1 MSKNKISMF
10 QVTAM
15 FMLLV
20 IAPIVR
26 GFPVRAA
33 GIGGKAAWVAAL
45 VSIIP
50 NILIVL
56 IVHSLMNNVK
66 EKNGRILESLTDV
79 FDAVFG
85 KVIGSIL
92 AATYVI
98 WLILW
103 AAIEIRLVAERL
115 TSTMLIY
122 TPYRFFLITMLIVI
136 FFFVRGNIKSYGRF
150 AEVMLELFGLVL
162 IFICFTVLPNID
174 IKNLWPVTTYDTKN
188 IAFASTQST
197 GLFSIFTFS
206 MFIGNKIED
215 KEKIKKFGIGAA
227 IATGIIGAIGTA
239 ITIGIF
245 SPEVVAALSQPFF
258 MALKVINVFGVLER
272 IEAIFITFWIVAD
285 FMAVSYCILMATNIC
300 KIKCKLSNRRITVTP
315 IMLILYILSIVIANS
330 YFSLQIVAADICLTL
345 HLVFGLAIP
354 LLAYV
359 IARMRNMIKSTS
371 SEN

>member
-1 MSKNKISMF
+1 MSKDKISMF
-10 QVTAM
+10 QIMSM

-33 GIGGKAAWVAAL
+33 SIGGKAAWVSAL
-45 VSIIP
+45 ISIIP

-66 EKNGRILESLTDV
+66 GKDGKVLESLTDV

-85 KVIGSIL
+85 KVIGTIL
-92 AATYVI
+92 SVVYAV

-103 AAIEIRLVAERL
+103 AAIEIRLVAERI

-136 FFFVRGNIKSYGRF
+136 YFFVRGNIKSYGRF
-150 AEVMLELFGLVL
+150 AEIMLELFGIVLV
-162 IFICFTVLPNID
+162 FICLTVLPNLD

-188 IAFASTQST
+188 VLLASTQST

-215 KEKIKKFGIGAA
+215 KDKIKKYGIAAA
-227 IATGIIGAIGTA
+227 IATGVIGAIGTA

-245 SPEVVAALSQPFF
+245 SADVVASLSQPFF

-285 FMAVSYCILMATNIC
+285 FMAVSYCIVMATNIC

-315 IMLILYILSIVIANS
+315 IILILYILAIIIANS
-330 YFSLQIVAADICLTL
+330 YFSLQVVAADLCLSI
-345 HLVFGLAIP
+345 HLVFGLVIP
-354 LLAYV
+354 LIAY
-359 IARMRNMIKSTS
+359 ITAKIRKLEISTI
-371 SEN
+371 

>member
-45 VSIIP
+45 ASIIP
-50 NILIVL
+50 NILIVI
-56 IVHSLMNNVK
+56 IVHGLMNNVK
-66 EKNGRILESLTDV
+66 SKNGKPLESLTDV

-85 KVIGSIL
+85 KIIGSIL
-92 AATYVI
+92 AVVYVV

-162 IFICFTVLPNID
+162 VFITLTVLPNIE

-188 IAFASTQST
+188 ILLASTQST
-197 GLFSIFTFS
+197 GLFSIFTFA

-215 KEKIKKFGIGAA
+215 KEKIKKFGIAAA
-227 IATGIIGAIGTA
+227 IATGVIGAMGTA

-245 SPEVVAALSQPFF
+245 SPEVVASLSQPFF

-315 IMLILYILSIVIANS
+315 MILILYILSIIIANS
-330 YFSLQIVAADICLTL
+330 YFALQVFSADICLSL

-354 LLAYV
+354 LIAYFV
-359 IARMRNMIKSTS
+359 AKGRRMVVNAS
-371 SEN
+371 S

>member
-1 MSKNKISMF
+1 MSKDKISMF
-10 QVTAM
+10 QITAM

-33 GIGGKAAWVAAL
+33 SIGGKAAWVSAL

-66 EKNGRILESLTDV
+66 RKDGKLLESLTDV

-85 KVIGSIL
+85 NGIGSVL
-92 AATYVI
+92 AMVYTV
-98 WLILW
+98 WLMLW
-103 AAIEIRLVAERL
+103 AAIEIRLVAERI

-122 TPYRFFLITMLIVI
+122 TPYKFFLITMLIVI
-136 FFFVRGNIKSYGRF
+136 YFFVRGNIKSYGRF
-150 AEVMLELFGLVL
+150 AEVMLELFGVVL
-162 IFICFTVLPNID
+162 AFICLTVLPNIE
-174 IKNLWPVTTYDTKN
+174 IKNLWPVITSDTKN
-188 IAFASTQST
+188 ILLASTQST

-215 KEKIKKFGIGAA
+215 KDKIKKYGIVAA

-239 ITIGIF
+239 ITTGIF
-245 SPEVVAALSQPFF
+245 SAEVVASLSQPFF

-285 FMAVSYCILMATNIC
+285 FMAVSYCIVMATNIC

-315 IMLILYILSIVIANS
+315 MILILYILSIIIANS
-330 YFSLQIVAADICLTL
+330 YFSLQVVAADICLTL

-354 LLAYV
+354 LVTYIVAKG
-359 IARMRNMIKSTS
+359 RNMVI
-371 SEN
+371 N